1 MFYCL
6 FEHGTTSAITFLI
19 VTVMTTNVPIILGQM
34 DYYNNQYDAQAAYC
48 QSSGAYGS
56 ARDCGY
62 GTRNQNW
69 FGTYQLGKAN
79 PYQFVSTMPYGSYAL
94 YDDIS
99 YVVIKN
105 Q

>member
-1 MFYCL
+1 MQ
-6 FEHGTTSAITFLI
+6 TARDVTSAAAI
-19 VTVMTTNVPIILGQM
+19 VFIMAVMMTNLPVILGQM

-48 QSSGAYGS
+48 QSAGAYGS

-79 PYQFVSTMPYGSYAL
+79 PYEFVSTMPYGPYAL
-94 YDDIS
+94 HENI
-99 YVVIKN
+99 
-105 Q
+105 